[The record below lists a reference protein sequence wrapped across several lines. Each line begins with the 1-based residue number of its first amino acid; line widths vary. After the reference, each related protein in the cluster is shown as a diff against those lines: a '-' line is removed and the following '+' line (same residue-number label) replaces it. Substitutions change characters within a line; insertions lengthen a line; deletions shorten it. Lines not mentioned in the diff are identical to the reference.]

1 MSKEKKKDDQ
11 SNDNSLNNEEIAS
24 ILKEEMEFQVQ
35 TKDEET
41 RLECLRIASQVT
53 RPTTK
58 EVIKSASDMFD
69 FIKGN

>member
-41 RLECLRIASQVT
+41 RLE
-53 RPTTK
+53 
-58 EVIKSASDMFD
+58 
-69 FIKGN
+69 

>member
-1 MSKEKKKDDQ
+1 
-11 SNDNSLNNEEIAS
+11 
-24 ILKEEMEFQVQ
+24 MEFQVQ

-41 RLECLRIASQVT
+41 RLEWLRIASNVT

>member
-1 MSKEKKKDDQ
+1 MSKEKKELKEDD
-11 SNDNSLNNEEIAS
+11 SLTNQEIAS

-35 TKDEET
+35 TQDEET
-41 RLECLRIASQVT
+41 RLECLKIASGVART
-53 RPTTK
+53 TTK